1 MRKIPK
7 ETLLLVGLVVAAVVL
22 TFVMTDYE
30 KKADD
35 ARLVADF
42 NARVSDQLRTD
53 DADEIRSVLPGC
65 SMYLTAADYAYL
77 HNFKDRYDIDALP
90 APPDDY
96 HKTGDFVRNLMAQ
109 LAEIQDYQKEHGVTD
124 EAISDSLNRQFAT
137 GSGNYVAAMKI
148 DLENA
153 A

>member
-22 TFVMTDYE
+22 TFVMTDYG

-35 ARLVADF
+35 KQFVADF
-42 NARVSDQLRTD
+42 NDRVPERLRLD
-53 DADEIRSVLPGC
+53 DADEIRSILPGC

-77 HNFKDRYDIDALP
+77 HNFKNRYDIDALP
-90 APPDDY
+90 VPPDDY

-109 LAEIQDYQKEHGVTD
+109 LAEIQDYQKEHGISD
-124 EAISDSLNRQFAT
+124 EAVSESLNRQFAT
-137 GSGNYVAAMKI
+137 GTGNYIAAMKI

-153 A
+153 S